1 MTVCSFERRV
11 RRPAAWAAGLVVALL
26 AAGCADTAGIASHAR
41 MRDATAAGVPVA
53 APGPAPE
60 FAQVDARWWQA
71 FGDAQLD
78 RLVDQALA
86 SSPNLQ
92 VAQARVARA
101 LAAAGGAEA
110 AGRPQLSGDAQL
122 LRQRYS
128 ENYIYGALGGTVQ
141 ENGTLQ
147 LNGSWELD
155 FFGRNRS
162 AIQAAVGAA
171 RAAEADVQ
179 AARILLATNVARSY
193 VQWARLEAQRDV
205 ARRTLA
211 QRDETLRLVRDR
223 VSAGLDTQLEQRQS
237 EGGLPE
243 ARQQIEA
250 LGEQIDNARHALDAL
265 VGVPNATAQ
274 LTPPTLAALRPVPL
288 AVQIPADLLAR
299 RPDVVA
305 ARWRVEAAA
314 SDEAN
319 ARTQFYPNINL
330 TAFAGTQ
337 AIGFDRLL
345 KSGSLQW
352 GVGPALHLP
361 IFEGG
366 RLRANLGAKAADHDA
381 AIESYN
387 AAVLD
392 AVREVADQVTSSRSI
407 GRQQREQQAAQ
418 EAAEGAYQIAVQRYQ
433 AGLGNY
439 LNVLTAETAVL
450 AQRRQA
456 VDLAARALDTQAA
469 LARALGGGWAGEP
482 APAAQTAALQESAN
496 AAR

>member
-1 MTVCSFERRV
+1 MTISSFGG
-11 RRPAAWAAGLVVALL
+11 RRPGRPALMAVTLAVAAL

-41 MRDATAAGVPVA
+41 MRDAAQAGVPVTTTSTSD
-53 APGPAPE
+53 
-60 FAQVDARWWQA
+60 FAQVDAHWWRA

-78 RLVDQALA
+78 MLEQQALA
-86 SSPNLQ
+86 ANPNLQ
-92 VAQARVARA
+92 VARARVARA
-101 LAAAGGAEA
+101 LAATGVAEA
-110 AGRPQLSGDAQL
+110 AGRPQLGGDAQL

-155 FFGRNRS
+155 FFGRNQA
-162 AIQAAVGAA
+162 AIQAAVGSA
-171 RAAEADVQ
+171 RAAEADAQ

-193 VQWARLEAQRDV
+193 IQWARLEAQRDV

-211 QRDETLRLVRDR
+211 QREETLRLVRDR

-250 LGEQIDNARHALDAL
+250 LNEQIDNAKHALDAL
-265 VGVPNATAQ
+265 VAAPEATAR
-274 LTPPTLAALRPVPL
+274 LTPPSLAALKAVPL
-288 AVQIPADLLAR
+288 AGQIPADLLAR
-299 RPDVVA
+299 RPDVAA

-314 SDEAN
+314 RDEDS
-319 ARTQFYPNINL
+319 ARAQFYPNINL
-330 TAFAGTQ
+330 TAFVGTQ
-337 AIGFDRLL
+337 SIGFDRLL

-352 GVGPALHLP
+352 GVGPAVHLP

-366 RLRANLGAKAADHDA
+366 RLRANLGGKAADHDA

-387 AAVLD
+387 VAVID
-392 AVREVADQVTSSRSI
+392 AVHEVADQVSSARSI
-407 GRQQREQQAAQ
+407 VRQQAEQSTAQ
-418 EAAEGAYQIAVQRYQ
+418 RAAEDAYQIALQRYQ
-433 AGLGNY
+433 AGLGTY

-456 VDLAARALDTQAA
+456 VELSARALDTQAS

-482 APAAQTAALQESAN
+482 SATAKTAALNESA